1 MRRQTRMAVVG
12 VESGRTKLPPM
23 EQGASSTLLTRA
35 RPTPLVG
42 VAPGHPVAAAI
53 LVSATAIISQL
64 ILVSQQVGAVIP
76 AARRQ
81 EMEMRKVGVAAATTQ
96 EVVAAAIKQE
106 VGVVAVLGI
115 KTKMAIRKR
124 AITAKVGVAQE
135 VIKAPARPV
144 MKSQKVRAA
153 AVKKN
158 PRTVAASHMTK
169 AESHMTRAES
179 HVTRVE
185 SHVTRVRVAA
195 LP

>member
-23 EQGASSTLLTRA
+23 EQGASSTLPTRA

-53 LVSATAIISQL
+53 LVLATAIISQL

-76 AARRQ
+76 AVRRQ

-106 VGVVAVLGI
+106 VIKVGVAVVQEVGVVAVLGI

-124 AITAKVGVAQE
+124 AITAKVGVA
-135 VIKAPARPV
+135 
-144 MKSQKVRAA
+144 
-153 AVKKN
+153 
-158 PRTVAASHMTK
+158 
-169 AESHMTRAES
+169 
-179 HVTRVE
+179 
-185 SHVTRVRVAA
+185 
-195 LP
+195 

>member
-23 EQGASSTLLTRA
+23 EQGASSTLPTRV

-76 AARRQ
+76 AVRRQ

-106 VGVVAVLGI
+106 VI
-115 KTKMAIRKR
+115 
-124 AITAKVGVAQE
+124 KVGVA
-135 VIKAPARPV
+135 VV
-144 MKSQKVRAA
+144 
-153 AVKKN
+153 
-158 PRTVAASHMTK
+158 
-169 AESHMTRAES
+169 
-179 HVTRVE
+179 
-185 SHVTRVRVAA
+185 
-195 LP
+195 